1 MYAFE
6 THAYEPMKRTK
17 NPTFTMT
24 YVTQPRLW
32 NGHMYLAKFL
42 LVGGATMLVFG
53 VCVCVSKSVSKTH
66 DQQIVLAVWQ
76 RWVHKVE
83 TIIFLYNG
91 MLESWKEMDT
101 LMYEEIM
108 THENTNMGG

>member
-53 VCVCVSKSVSKTH
+53 VCVCVSV
-66 DQQIVLAVWQ
+66 
-76 RWVHKVE
+76 KVCFQD
-83 TIIFLYNG
+83 TRSADRASG
-91 MLESWKEMDT
+91 MTT
-101 LMYEEIM
+101 LSA
-108 THENTNMGG
+108 